1 LFAAGLGE
9 ENYWTI
15 SCPLENHTL
24 DAPAIHD
31 ERNAPAARLLLP
43 LKYSLAI

>member
-1 LFAAGLGE
+1 LVAELGE
-9 ENYWTI
+9 LLEHFAC
-15 SCPLENHTL
+15 CPLENHTL

-31 ERNAPAARLLLP
+31 ERNAPAARSLLS